1 VSAEVTALQE
11 ALAGE
16 HAALFG
22 YGVVGGRSAPAD
34 AALARAAYVRH
45 RSRRDA
51 LTRLLTALDQRP
63 VPAEAG
69 YRLPFSVD
77 DGAALRRLAVLI
89 EQRCAALYAT
99 VVRDSGQARREFG
112 VRAMLDCATEAL
124 RWGAA
129 PEPFPGLDWRAGPG

>member
-34 AALARAAYVRH
+34 ASLARAAYVRH

-77 DGAALRRLAVLI
+77 DRAALRRLAVLI
-89 EQRCAALYAT
+89 EHRCAALYAT
-99 VVRDSGQARREFG
+99 VVRDSGQARRELG

-124 RWGAA
+124 RWGAV
-129 PEPFPGLDWRAGPG
+129 PEPFPGLDWRAGPD